1 MFRFR
6 KKKLS
11 EVIENFKLI
20 FDVGSGWS
28 SVRLSRRTVD
38 AEDRGDT
45 FPSHG
50 RCRGSGNKIFPWWIF
65 DETIPSHG
73 RRRGSGNK
81 IFTWWVFDETFF
93 DVGLR
98 GTCFAGIRW
107 VFFREGNESLDT
119 YRGLTVLYGDP
130 GSDALLLHSEI
141 ASPPAE
147 LDVHW
152 FALPVDPE
160 VMLSLRD
167 GFLMIFLPFRRHR
180 QLFTP
185 HIFWNWRC
193 HQI

>member
-1 MFRFR
+1 M
-6 KKKLS
+6 L
-11 EVIENFKLI
+11 VL
-20 FDVGSGWS
+20 VGLRWDCPVARSTPRIGE
-28 SVRLSRRTVD
+28 RLSRRTVD
-38 AEDRGDT
+38 AEDRGKKMFT
-45 FPSHG
+45 
-50 RCRGSGNKIFPWWIF
+50 WWIF

-107 VFFREGNESLDT
+107 VFFREGNESLDAC
-119 YRGLTVLYGDP
+119 RGLTVLYGDP

-180 QLFTP
+180 QLFTAN
-185 HIFWNWRC
+185 IFWNWRC